1 MYTKIL
7 GTGSYIPEEIRTNH
21 DLVKMVETSDEW
33 ITTRTGIKER
43 RIAAAHETVVTM
55 AHLACRL
62 AIEMAG
68 VDQEKIG
75 LIIVATTS
83 AENAFPSAATELQA
97 LLGIKDTIAFD
108 VAAACSG
115 FLYALNI
122 ADQYIKN
129 GAVDYALV
137 VGSDVLSRGLNPADR
152 STIIIFG
159 DGAGAAMLGKS
170 AQPGVLSTHMHADGR
185 HGNLLKLPYVDRR
198 TPDNPD
204 YLVMKGNEVFKIAVR
219 ELANLVD
226 ETLLAN
232 HLDKSELDWL
242 VPHQANLRIIKATAR
257 KLGMSMDKVIV
268 TLDKQGNTSAA
279 SVPCALDQGIRDGRI
294 KRGQLVLLEAFGGGF
309 VWGSALLCF

>member
-21 DLVKMVETSDEW
+21 DLVKMVETSDQW

-43 RIAAAHETVVTM
+43 RIAAAHETVATM
-55 AHLACRL
+55 AYLACTL

-68 VDQEKIG
+68 IDQENIG

-137 VGSDVLSRGLNPADR
+137 VGSDILSRGLNPADR
-152 STIIIFG
+152 GTIIIFG
-159 DGAGAAMLGKS
+159 DGAGAVVLGKS
-170 AQPGVLSTHMHADGR
+170 TQPGILSTHLHANGR
-185 HGNLLKLPYVDRR
+185 YGNLLKLPYVDRR
-198 TPDNPD
+198 TLENPD
-204 YLVMKGNEVFKIAVR
+204 YLVMQGNEVFKIAVR

-294 KRGQLVLLEAFGGGF
+294 KCGQLVLLEAFGGGF
-309 VWGSALLCF
+309 VWGSALLRF

>member
-170 AQPGVLSTHMHADGR
+170 AQPGILSTHMHADGR